1 MLQLNAERIAI
12 YFQLL
17 LSYLSEDVGGEVLK
31 KLILPSI
38 YGCSDVV
45 VRW

>member
-17 LSYLSEDVGGEVLK
+17 FSYLSEDVGGEVK